1 MTTVIMPM
9 AGLGSRFAAEG
20 YSNPKPLI
28 EVHSMPMFRLALAS
42 IKHVLPKV
50 SAVCITLADHERDF
64 GIRSAIAA
72 SEPGISDVTVPALT
86 GGALETCLAAES
98 AIADLSQPLVVLD
111 CDLTFDAPGYIDLLI
126 GMADGTVSAD
136 GILLSFRSRNPRYS
150 YAEVLPDSDQVLRT
164 AEKQPISDRALIG
177 AYGFAR
183 GDRFFSLARHIVASN
198 HRTGG
203 GEFYVSSA
211 YNALLE
217 GGGSVRIADAVSYWS
232 MGTPA
237 ELSACLA
244 DPQFTKHLATLKQTA
259 CGAIP

>member
-72 SEPGISDVTVPALT
+72 SEPGISVVTGPALT

-183 GDRFFSLARHIVASN
+183 GDELLPVSRTPPLSHCGDPFEFHRADIANGRVAPGRVVEAFDIIEHISPGLVSCPVDLAGNPLGFER
-198 HRTGG
+198 
-203 GEFYVSSA
+203 
-211 YNALLE
+211 
-217 GGGSVRIADAVSYWS
+217 
-232 MGTPA
+232 
-237 ELSACLA
+237 
-244 DPQFTKHLATLKQTA
+244 
-259 CGAIP
+259 